1 MARIHTSTLILFIGG
16 LALGGCQQ
24 QPSSSYP
31 SETPTDQ
38 SATPESP
45 DMGADT
51 SMAEEETPAETPPP
65 AEEPKPVLTDK
76 GREFIMK
83 AGHSGVAE
91 IELSKVALEN
101 SKTQSIK
108 DFAQKMIDA
117 HTKMGED
124 LTALGERLGTPPP
137 TTLDE
142 EMMKKKDE
150 LGKLKGKKLDQKYV
164 DIMVENHQ
172 KSAETM
178 RDQAED
184 AENPDLQAFAAA
196 NLPTVEEHL
205 EHAKALD
212 KGKTYKGPTASL
224 SHSHSHAAVAPGA
237 VPGSTATPPAT
248 PKQP

>member
-1 MARIHTSTLILFIGG
+1 MSRIHTSTLVLFIGG

-31 SETPTDQ
+31 SETPADQ

-51 SMAEEETPAETPPP
+51 SMAEETEPPSETPPP

-91 IELSKVALEN
+91 IELSKIALEG
-101 SKTQSIK
+101 SKTQSVK

-117 HTKMGED
+117 HTKMSED
-124 LTALGERLGTPPP
+124 LTAIGERLGTPPP

-142 EMMKKKDE
+142 EAMKKKDE

-164 DIMVENHQ
+164 DIMVDNHQ
-172 KSAETM
+172 KSADLL

-224 SHSHSHAAVAPGA
+224 SHSHAAVAPGT